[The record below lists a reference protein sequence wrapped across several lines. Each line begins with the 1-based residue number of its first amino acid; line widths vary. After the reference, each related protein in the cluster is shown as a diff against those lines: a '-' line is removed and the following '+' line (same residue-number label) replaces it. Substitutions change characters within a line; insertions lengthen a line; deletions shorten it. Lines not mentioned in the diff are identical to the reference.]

1 MCLVVYD
8 GIWAY
13 RLRKYPWERPLSKY
27 RKPFKPYIPRDS
39 VRTTPQEARDRM
51 PRTEAQTMAKVL
63 NLKVRYEDDLRKI
76 PATEVKKEHGRLIVY
91 DGEKLVGEFSEDKVE
106 HWSLDEA
113 AKTASA

>member
-1 MCLVVYD
+1 MYLIVYD

-27 RKPFKPYIPRDS
+27 RKPFKPYRPRNP
-39 VRTTPQEARDRM
+39 VRTTPQGPSGRM
-51 PRTEAQTMAKVL
+51 SHTEEQTMARVL
-63 NLKVRYEDDLRKI
+63 NLKVRHEDELRKI
-76 PATEVKKEHGRLIVY
+76 PATEVKKEHGRLLVY